1 MNIAYNILQKRVF
14 LEPSKIRLC
23 INPEWLNVR
32 KKLALKNDYEDV
44 LLFDYNIV
52 SNNVYLFKNSL
63 VASIYNKDTFTE
75 YLFYT
80 PNSGTVSKTNDALFK
95 NINNIFNCNYYYSDM
110 LEKLWIAELNID
122 NGLDQSNKWF
132 SGYY

>member
-32 KKLALKNDYEDV
+32 KKLKTQDNIELPS
-44 LLFDYNIV
+44 FDYNIV
-52 SNNVYLFKNSL
+52 DDDIYLFKNSL
-63 VASIYNKDTFTE
+63 VASIYNRDSFTE

-95 NINNIFNCNYYYSDM
+95 NINYIFDNNYSYSDM
-110 LEKLWIAELNID
+110 LENLWIAELNID